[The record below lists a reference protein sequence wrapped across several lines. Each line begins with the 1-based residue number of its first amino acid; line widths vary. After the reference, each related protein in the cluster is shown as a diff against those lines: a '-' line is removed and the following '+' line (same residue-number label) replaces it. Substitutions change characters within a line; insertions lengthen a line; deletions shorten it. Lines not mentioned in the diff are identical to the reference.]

1 MVVIKAF
8 DDQIFDGNQPTGNDI
23 FDTAAPVPTKGNV
36 VIATADFDP
45 LPIEVTVGA

>member
-8 DDQIFDGNQPTGNDI
+8 DDQVFDGAQM
-23 FDTAAPVPTKGNV
+23 FDVLAPVPTKGNV

-45 LPIEVTVGA
+45 LPIEVTVGG